1 MQMQMQA
8 VEDDRRRLA
17 DKLSATEAVGHSFTS
32 EKLAQLEAQI
42 AAKDEQLQ
50 TERAR
55 AAR

>member
-17 DKLSATEAVGHSFTS
+17 DRLSATEAAGYSFAS
-32 EKLAQLEAQI
+32 EKLAQLKAQI
-42 AAKDEQLQ
+42 GAKDEQVQ